1 MARKAE
7 YNFVWVPIDRSLEFD
22 EDKANFFIDEFLGID
37 YGYEVILFGQLDT
50 IKDNLPCRKYEVF
63 YFSFFNNFQ
72 GIP

>member
-37 YGYEVILFGQLDT
+37 YGYEIILFG
-50 IKDNLPCRKYEVF
+50 
-63 YFSFFNNFQ
+63 
-72 GIP
+72 